1 MSKVFSRTLETTL
14 KKISIIVSALVGA
27 LVGAIIISA
36 GKNSQG
42 MSVYHV
48 LLENNLILQHLLI
61 FFVINGFLLMILTIS
76 NASGLVASEIHEGT
90 FKLLAAK
97 PNSRSQ
103 ILLGKILGTIAG
115 LTILLLVSL
124 LSYFSTIVIAH
135 RIDGNVIREMISFF
149 PAYFLYGVF
158 VILLFTGVATLLS
171 CVFKRKLTAM
181 LPLLVVVVVALG
193 FFPIQRFMASI
204 RGTSIVTA
212 IKYIDLNYHFAL
224 VFKFFVEM
232 IETIKPDEVLA
243 YLMNLFSVR
252 MLDSDVTRIEWGG
265 KILSANDSLSV
276 LPVILFYGAIT
287 VVSYISSF
295 AIIEKKDI

>member
-1 MSKVFSRTLETTL
+1 MNKIFSRTLETTL
-14 KKISIIVSALVGA
+14 KKVSIIVSFTVGV
-27 LVGAIIISA
+27 LIGAIIIST

-42 MSVYHV
+42 TSVYHV
-48 LLENNLILQHLLI
+48 LLGNNLILQHLLV
-61 FFVINGFLLMILTIS
+61 FFVIDGFLLMILTIS

-115 LTILLLVSL
+115 LIILLLIAL
-124 LSYFSTIVIAH
+124 LSYFSTIVIGH
-135 RIDGNVIREMISFF
+135 NIDGNVIREMISFF
-149 PAYFLYGVF
+149 PAYFLYGIF

-181 LPLLVVVVVALG
+181 LPLLVIVVIALG
-193 FFPIQRFMASI
+193 FFPIQRFMAAL
-204 RGTSIVTA
+204 RGSAPVTA

-224 VFKFFVEM
+224 VFRLFVEM

-252 MLDSDVTRIEWGG
+252 TLDSDVTRIEWGG
-265 KILSANDSLSV
+265 KILLANDSLSV
-276 LPVILFYGAIT
+276 IPVILFYGIIT
-287 VVSYISSF
+287 ASSYVASF
-295 AIIEKKDI
+295 AIIKKKDI

>member
-103 ILLGKILGTIAG
+103 I
-115 LTILLLVSL
+115 
-124 LSYFSTIVIAH
+124 Y
-135 RIDGNVIREMISFF
+135 
-149 PAYFLYGVF
+149 
-158 VILLFTGVATLLS
+158 
-171 CVFKRKLTAM
+171 
-181 LPLLVVVVVALG
+181 
-193 FFPIQRFMASI
+193 
-204 RGTSIVTA
+204 
-212 IKYIDLNYHFAL
+212 
-224 VFKFFVEM
+224 
-232 IETIKPDEVLA
+232 
-243 YLMNLFSVR
+243 
-252 MLDSDVTRIEWGG
+252 W
-265 KILSANDSLSV
+265 
-276 LPVILFYGAIT
+276 
-287 VVSYISSF
+287 
-295 AIIEKKDI
+295 

>member
-1 MSKVFSRTLETTL
+1 
-14 KKISIIVSALVGA
+14 
-27 LVGAIIISA
+27 
-36 GKNSQG
+36 
-42 MSVYHV
+42 
-48 LLENNLILQHLLI
+48 
-61 FFVINGFLLMILTIS
+61 
-76 NASGLVASEIHEGT
+76 
-90 FKLLAAK
+90 
-97 PNSRSQ
+97 
-103 ILLGKILGTIAG
+103 
-115 LTILLLVSL
+115 
-124 LSYFSTIVIAH
+124 
-135 RIDGNVIREMISFF
+135 
-149 PAYFLYGVF
+149 
-158 VILLFTGVATLLS
+158 
-171 CVFKRKLTAM
+171 M
-181 LPLLVVVVVALG
+181 LPLLVVVVALG